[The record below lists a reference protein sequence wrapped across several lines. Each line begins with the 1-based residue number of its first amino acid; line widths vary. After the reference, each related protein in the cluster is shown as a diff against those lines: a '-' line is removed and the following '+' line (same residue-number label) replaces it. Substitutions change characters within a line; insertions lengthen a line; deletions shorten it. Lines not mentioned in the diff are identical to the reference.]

1 MKIVHIITS
10 LENGG
15 AEHTLYKICK
25 YDNQNEHII
34 ISLKKGG
41 KYFKLLNKNGNKIY
55 SLNINSSKFFF
66 VLKFFNLIRL
76 LRDLK
81 PDLVQTWL
89 VHGDFIGGFAAKFAG
104 IKKIV
109 WNIRYSNFDSDKGK
123 FTTLLLLK
131 LLAKLSF
138 AIPNLIVVVSKR
150 SKEYCIKNGY
160 DKKKLVLIQNG
171 YDLSILKFNNYYKSS
186 FHKKFKLKIEK
197 KTPILGTVARYDVK
211 KDYTTLLKS
220 LSILKLRKVDF
231 FCVLVGSNI
240 NYKNLILA
248 NMIKKLKLNKHIKLI
263 GSQDNITE
271 IMSGIDIYIQSS
283 RYGEGFPNVVAEAM
297 ACEVPTVVTDVGDAA
312 LIVNNKDQVAPPKNP
327 EKLADLIIKMIL
339 KKKSSH
345 WHQIKKQSRLRIKNN
360 FGIKKMIKLYNKNWN
375 KLNEINKL
383 PIKIK
388 KNLNI
393 INVIPRPDG
402 GGAEFL
408 VRKLNSMFNKNNI
421 KVKNI
426 YFYNPNN
433 LKLNSNEY
441 CLNLIGP
448 RDIRAIWYLRKYIID
463 IKKNNTIFVH
473 AHLTWP
479 LYYTVLATFGIDAT
493 LFYTEHNT
501 FNRRRKY
508 FFLMPFERY
517 IYSKYKTI
525 ISISYGVKNK
535 LKEWLRYKNFDK
547 KFTVVYNG
555 ARLFNLMERKK
566 LNSKKLKLVS
576 IGSLSHQ
583 KAFDIAIE
591 AIAMIKDRIQSYTII
606 GAGEDE
612 KKLKNLAKKL
622 GVEDKVIFAGHN
634 KNIRTYLLRS
644 DLGILSSR
652 WEGFG
657 LVSIEMLS
665 SGLPL
670 VATNIYGLK
679 EITKNCSAVYHV
691 KPESSKILAKGIL
704 KQINNI
710 EQIGVKQIGLIAN
723 KQSNKFKLEDML
735 RGYNNIYQDTL
746 KELSL
751 N

>member
-10 LENGG
+10 LGSGG
-15 AEHTLYKICK
+15 AENTLYKICK
-25 YDNQNEHII
+25 YDNQNEHIVI
-34 ISLKKGG
+34 TLKKGG
-41 KYFKLLNKNGNKIY
+41 KYLKLLNKRGDKVY
-55 SLNINSSKFFF
+55 SLDINFSIFHIIFKFFT
-66 VLKFFNLIRL
+66 LIRL

-104 IKKIV
+104 IKNIV
-109 WNIRYSNFDSDKGK
+109 WNIRYSNFDPDKGK
-123 FTTLLLLK
+123 FITLLLIK

-138 AIPNLIVVVSKR
+138 VIPQSIIVVSKK
-150 SKEYCIKNGY
+150 SKEDCINNGY

-171 YDLSILKFNNYYKSS
+171 YDLSILKPINYYK
-186 FHKKFKLKIEK
+186 FYFNKKLKIKK
-197 KTPILGTVARYDVK
+197 KTPILGTVARFDVK
-211 KDYTTLLKS
+211 KDYSTLLKS
-220 LSILKLRKVDF
+220 LSILKLRNVDF
-231 FCVLVGSNI
+231 FCVLVGPNI
-240 NYKNLILA
+240 NYKNLALV
-248 NMIKKLKLNKHIKLI
+248 NMIKKLELNKYIKLM
-263 GSQDNITE
+263 GSQNNITKV
-271 IMSGIDIYIQSS
+271 MNGIDIYIQSS

-297 ACEVPTVVTDVGDAA
+297 ACETPSIVTNVGDASY
-312 LIVNNKDQVAPPKNP
+312 IVNNKDQVVSPKNP
-327 EKLADLIIKMIL
+327 EKLADSIIKILL
-339 KKKSSH
+339 KKNSNH
-345 WHQIKKQSRLRIKNN
+345 WYQIKKQSRIRIKDN
-360 FGIKKMIKLYNKNWN
+360 FDIKKMINSYNKNWN
-375 KLNEINKL
+375 KLNETIKL
-383 PIKIK
+383 SIKTK

-408 VRKLNSMFNKNNI
+408 VRKLNSLFNKNNI

-426 YFYNPNN
+426 YFHNPNN
-433 LKLNSNEY
+433 LKLSSNEY

-463 IKKNNTIFVH
+463 IKKDNTIFIH

-479 LYYTVLATFGIDAT
+479 LYYIVFATFGIDAT

-508 FFLMPFERY
+508 LVLRPFERY
-517 IYSKYKTI
+517 IYSKYKKI
-525 ISISYGVKNK
+525 ISISYGVRNK
-535 LKEWLRYKNFDK
+535 LKEWLKNKNLNK
-547 KFTVVYNG
+547 KFTVIYNG
-555 ARLFNLMERKK
+555 SRHYNLMERKK
-566 LNSKKLKLVS
+566 LNSKKLKLIS
-576 IGSLSHQ
+576 IGALTHQ

-591 AIAMIKDRIQSYTII
+591 AIAIIKDRIQSYTIV

-622 GVEDKVIFAGHN
+622 GVEDKVIFAGYN
-634 KNIRTYLLRS
+634 KNIKTYLLRS

-670 VATNIYGLK
+670 VATNVYGLM
-679 EITKNCSAVYHV
+679 EITHNCSAVYHI
-691 KPESSKILAKGIL
+691 KPESSKNLAKGIL

-723 KQSNKFKLEDML
+723 KRSKKFKLEDMW
-735 RGYNNIYQDTL
+735 RGYNNVYQDTL